1 MAAKKVSASGVW
13 ALSIMLSSA
22 IFGTGAYFISEGD
35 FSDVKDYTSE
45 SKFMKNLRGNKPKKT
60 KMIESEDGDVKPK
73 Q

>member
-35 FSDVKDYTSE
+35 FSDVKRLYLG
-45 SKFMKNLRGNKPKKT
+45 K
-60 KMIESEDGDVKPK
+60 
-73 Q
+73 